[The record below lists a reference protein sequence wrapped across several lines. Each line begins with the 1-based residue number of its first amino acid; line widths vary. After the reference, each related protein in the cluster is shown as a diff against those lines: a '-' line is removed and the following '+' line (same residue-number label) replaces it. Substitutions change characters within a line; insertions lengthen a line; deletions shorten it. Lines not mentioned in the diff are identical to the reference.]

1 MGRRAG
7 FSHYCPWSGIYSP
20 FLLLFVSWFFSG
32 VYIEVLFIYC
42 FAFVCLVCVYM
53 CECSCITMVMG
64 RLENSWDSTCM
75 LVLKVKDRLSNLVA
89 SGLTCWAILPS
100 PTIYLGFE
108 IRCRYTSQAGIELVI
123 PLLWSPN
130 CCDYRCAPPCPAFLI
145 IICFLKPLV

>member
-1 MGRRAG
+1 MWEGEQDFHIIVPG
-7 FSHYCPWSGIYSP
+7 VGCSP

-42 FAFVCLVCVYM
+42 FAFVYFVCVYM
-53 CECSCITMVMG
+53 CECSCITVVMG
-64 RLENSWDSTCM
+64 RLEENSWDSTCM

-89 SGLTCWAILPS
+89 SGLTCRAVLPS

-108 IRCRYTSQAGIELVI
+108 IRCRYRSQAGIELVV

-130 CCDYRCAPPCPAFLI
+130 CCDYRCALPCPAFLI
-145 IICFLKPLV
+145 FFLKPLV